1 MTLLPP
7 LHASIQ
13 VLLLCSFIS
22 TDAVAMW
29 SYEGWA
35 DGRIAGIFASCVLIG
50 CAMNFTTLHCTYLN
64 SAVTTSFV
72 GVVKSVAT
80 ITVGMLAFSDVAPT
94 GLFVGG
100 VAVNTVGSITY
111 CAVKYMEMKKK
122 SSYHDLEEGEGP
134 AEGRAA
140 PAGDLAPPSEPQ
152 EVGGGGEIEVGGGAV
167 RSQVMT
173 DEEVVEMQ
181 REHLQ
186 GHSAPSGQAVS
197 DSYLGVWRSIR
208 HLHFLKKEP
217 LVHNMEQQSP

>member
-1 MTLLPP
+1 M
-7 LHASIQ
+7 Q

-29 SYEGWA
+29 SYEGWS
-35 DGRIAGIFASCVLIG
+35 DSRIAGIFASCVLIG

-100 VAVNTVGSITY
+100 VAVNTVGSVTY
-111 CAVKYMEMKKK
+111 CAVKYVEMKRK
-122 SSYHDLEEGEGP
+122 SSYHDLEEGEAP
-134 AEGRAA
+134 AEGGAG
-140 PAGDLAPPSEPQ
+140 PAGGLAPPSEAQ
-152 EVGGGGEIEVGGGAV
+152 EVGGGESEEGGAI
-167 RSQVMT
+167 RPAVMT
-173 DEEVVEMQ
+173 EEEAVEMQ

-186 GHSAPSGQAVS
+186 GQSAPSGHALS